1 MLKTI
6 MPLNLIISLRFFGLF
21 IVLPVLSV
29 YALSLKGANELLI
42 GIAIGGYAL
51 TQMLL
56 QVPFGMLSDK
66 IGRKITITIGLVIFI
81 IGSLIC
87 AFSTDI
93 YMLILGRL
101 LQGAGA
107 IGAVAVA
114 MISDMIKEEIRA
126 KAMAIMGGSIA
137 LTFALSMVLGP
148 LISGYWGIDKLF
160 FITAAC
166 AFLAIFV
173 LYIKVP
179 NPPKITHDYE
189 NNTKD
194 IIKILKDK
202 NLIKMNI
209 TNMLQKGMMTLAFL
223 TIPIMMVREFG
234 YLKTELW
241 QVYMPAMVFGIFA
254 MGFSAVMG
262 EKKKKP
268 KEVLII
274 GIIFFG
280 LAFSI
285 MGYTH
290 SAAVFITGVVVF
302 FIGFNVHEPLLQS
315 LASKYAKVHQKG
327 AALGVF
333 NSFGHFGTFTG
344 ALWGGHYLKWYGI
357 ESIALVV
364 IITCILWVF
373 LIISLENPVFT
384 KNIYIPFNEFIEEKL
399 QVLNNTNGVIEWYKN
414 ENEKVLIIKYNSKN
428 IQEES
433 ILPLIK

>member
-29 YALSLKGANELLI
+29 YALKFEDANELLI
-42 GIAIGGYAL
+42 GIAIGGYAA

-66 IGRKITITIGLVIFI
+66 IGRKITITIGLIIFI

-93 YMLILGRL
+93 YMLIFGRL

-137 LTFALSMVLGP
+137 MTFALSMVLGP
-148 LISGYWGIDKLF
+148 LISGFWGIDKLF
-160 FITAAC
+160 LITAVC
-166 AFLAIFV
+166 AAIAIIV
-173 LYIKVP
+173 LLTKVE
-179 NPPKITHDYE
+179 NPPKITHDYKSDK
-189 NNTKD
+189 KD
-194 IIKILKDK
+194 IIKLLQDK
-202 NLIKMNI
+202 NLMKMNI

-223 TIPIMMVREFG
+223 TIPIMMVREFD
-234 YLKTELW
+234 YAKTELW
-241 QVYMPAMVFGIFA
+241 QVYMPAMIFGIFA

-268 KEVLII
+268 KLVLII
-274 GIIFFG
+274 GILMFG
-280 LAFSI
+280 LSFAI
-285 MGYTH
+285 MGFTN
-290 SAAVFITGVVVF
+290 SATVFIVGVVVF
-302 FIGFNVHEPLLQS
+302 FVGFNVHEPLLQS
-315 LASKYAKVHQKG
+315 LASKYAKIHQKG

-344 ALWGGHYLKWYGI
+344 ALWGGHFLKWYGI
-357 ESIALVV
+357 EYIAMVV
-364 IITCILWVF
+364 AITCILWVI
-373 LIISLENPVFT
+373 LIFTLENPIFT
-384 KNIYIPFNEFIEEKL
+384 KNIYLDFGKFDDTKL
-399 QVLNNTNGVIEWYKN
+399 QTLNSTEGIVEWYKN
-414 ENEKVLIIKYNSKN
+414 ENEKQLIIKYNSKN
-428 IQEES
+428 IAEEKVLS
-433 ILPLIK
+433 LI